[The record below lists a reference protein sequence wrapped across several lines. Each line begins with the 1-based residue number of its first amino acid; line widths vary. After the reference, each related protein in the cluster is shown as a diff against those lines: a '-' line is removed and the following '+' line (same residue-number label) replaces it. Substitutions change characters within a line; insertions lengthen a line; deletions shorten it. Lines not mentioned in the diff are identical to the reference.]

1 MVVGAAVLTAARFIV
16 TGIILLGAVTLDTL
30 SRRRLA
36 ESGR

>member
-1 MVVGAAVLTAARFIV
+1 LLVLLDSECSKKGEGHATRIPEA
-16 TGIILLGAVTLDTL
+16 LDTL